1 LFFHRWL
8 LMLPLLNMVADT
20 EVAAAAVAAAVA
32 AGVARPWEAADTVVP
47 AVLAPAWGQDLRCTE
62 A

>member
-1 LFFHRWL
+1 
-8 LMLPLLNMVADT
+8 MLPLLNMVADT
-20 EVAAAAVAAAVA
+20 EVVAAAVA

>member
-8 LMLPLLNMVADT
+8 LLLPLRNMVADT
-20 EVAAAAVAAAVA
+20 EVAAAVA

>member
-8 LMLPLLNMVADT
+8 LLLPLLNMVADT
-20 EVAAAAVAAAVA
+20 EVAAAVA

>member
-1 LFFHRWL
+1 
-8 LMLPLLNMVADT
+8 MLPLLNMVADT
-20 EVAAAAVAAAVA
+20 EVAAAA